1 MLNMIGL
8 GLGIWQSSASRF
20 NPLSLSFSPL
30 AWWDWSDGSQI
41 YTDSNLTTL
50 VSADGDPIGGVKDK
64 STSGYN
70 LTQTDGAAKGLHKK
84 NINNG
89 LSVGRTD
96 GVNDFWQVA
105 GSESFFKCL
114 HYEGATVFFAGKS
127 GTTNNANVQYAIFG
141 NSSDSIL
148 VGYSFA
154 YLYDNGSNISQPSV
168 YVSKGSGSA
177 LISTAG
183 KTNFNGMFPSNTPV
197 LLTQK
202 IDPQNATVANR
213 AVVYRGNGVGITGN
227 TSTGAASNSNST
239 YPLVV
244 GAAVINGNVK
254 VAYGP
259 NDYYEIIIYPT
270 LLSDANRT
278 LVTNYLLS
286 KWAVT

>member
-8 GLGIWQSSASRF
+8 GIDIWQSSASIF
-20 NPLSLSFSPL
+20 NPLSLSPL
-30 AWWDWSDGSQI
+30 AWWDWSDATRL
-41 YTDSNLTTL
+41 YTNSGLTTL
-50 VSADGDPIGGVKDK
+50 VASDGDPIGGVKDK

-70 LTQTDGAAKGLHKK
+70 LTQTDGTAKGLYKK

-127 GTTNNANVQYAIFG
+127 GTTNNANGQYGIFG
-141 NSSDSIL
+141 NSNDSTL
-148 VGYSFA
+148 VGYSFV
-154 YLYDNGSNISQPSV
+154 YYYDNGSNISLPMV

-177 LISTAG
+177 LINTTG

-202 IDPQNATVANR
+202 IDPQNATVENR
-213 AVVYRGNGVGITGN
+213 AVVYRGNGAGIIGN
-227 TSTGAASNSNST
+227 TATGAASNSNST
-239 YPLVV
+239 YPLIV
-244 GAAVINGNVK
+244 GAIVNAGNVK
-254 VAYGP
+254 TNYGS

-270 LLSDANRT
+270 LLSDANRA